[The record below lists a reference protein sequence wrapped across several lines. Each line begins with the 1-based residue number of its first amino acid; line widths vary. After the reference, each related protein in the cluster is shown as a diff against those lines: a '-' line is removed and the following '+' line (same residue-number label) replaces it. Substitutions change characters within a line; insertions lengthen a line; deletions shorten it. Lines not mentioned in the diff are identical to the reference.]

1 MHVPQQR
8 SRFRGSVSHRGELT
22 CQTCFVQARTGANF
36 LTLNMSFVVSSN
48 FASLLLRTY
57 DYFIDIVLPGYKNDG
72 EMFDNNRENGYV
84 SVENDEV
91 LAQYLVDNEDAIAYL
106 GYSANL
112 EVFAVPIQNSA
123 GDFVEPTATS
133 VEDGSYNPL
142 SRSLYMNLRKCF
154 ERR

>member
-1 MHVPQQR
+1 M
-8 SRFRGSVSHRGELT
+8 
-22 CQTCFVQARTGANF
+22 
-36 LTLNMSFVVSSN
+36 
-48 FASLLLRTY
+48 
-57 DYFIDIVLPGYKNDG
+57 DIVLPGYKDDG